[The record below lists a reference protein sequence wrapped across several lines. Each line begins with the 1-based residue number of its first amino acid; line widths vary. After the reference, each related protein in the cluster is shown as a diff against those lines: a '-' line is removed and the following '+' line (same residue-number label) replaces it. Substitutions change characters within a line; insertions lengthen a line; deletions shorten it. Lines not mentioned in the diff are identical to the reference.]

1 MGIAA
6 VVVVVIIVVVV
17 FVLLESAC
25 VFCVFFFVGVFGL
38 KGFCEGGGRVGRT
51 AKRAGWGR

>member
-6 VVVVVIIVVVV
+6 VVVVV

-25 VFCVFFFVGVFGL
+25 VFCVFLFRRCVWV
-38 KGFCEGGGRVGRT
+38 KRVL
-51 AKRAGWGR
+51 